1 MYIPKFFAGDDADM
15 ARRIVCENA
24 FGLMMTLPDNG
35 GDADIS
41 HLPMLWLDG
50 GGPSGRLIGHV
61 ARANPHGARFD
72 GKAASVAVFSGP
84 HAYISP
90 NWYANENLVPTW
102 NYAAVHL
109 HGRVR
114 AIDDEA
120 GAVAI
125 LDTLVSAFENDAT
138 GNWSTGR
145 LADGVL
151 SRQIKGII
159 AFEMPVERIETK
171 LKMSQNRTQADVAGV
186 VEALGGSPHQ
196 GDRATAA
203 MMQALA
209 AGKT

>member
-159 AFEMPVERIETK
+159 AFEMPVARIETK
-171 LKMSQNRTQADVAGV
+171 LKMSQNRSPADVAGV

-196 GDRATAA
+196 DDRATAT

>member
-1 MYIPKFFAGDDADM
+1 MYIPKHFAGDDAAM
-15 ARRIVCENA
+15 AQRIVAENA
-24 FGLMMTLPDNG
+24 FGLLMTMPGNG

-109 HGRVR
+109 HGTVR
-114 AIDDEA
+114 AIEDDA
-120 GAVAI
+120 ATIGI
-125 LDTLVSAFENDAT
+125 LDMLVSAFENDAT

-145 LADGVL
+145 LAGGML

-159 AFEMPVERIETK
+159 AFEMPVARIETK
-171 LKMSQNRTQADVAGV
+171 FKMSQNRTPADVAGV
-186 VEALGGSPHQ
+186 IEALTASPHQ
-196 GDRATAA
+196 DDRATAA
-203 MMQALA
+203 MMRALA